1 MQILSDKVQR
11 YILQNLLTDDE
22 LLVEHDELETYY
34 EFALRIGVTSDVI
47 LNNARNKDKGGI

>member
-22 LLVEHDELETYY
+22 LLVEHDELETYV
-34 EFALRIGVTSDVI
+34 EFALRIGVTNDVI